1 MRGKLGNEIREK
13 LREKFRDEGWLTTND
28 VRLWLENQGLIHY
41 DLEVIRIAHGN
52 RMARSLIA
60 SLRDADGVRECF
72 GFTVAGQRYF
82 AFSEYE
88 IQEIVLDA
96 QLAQVSKKWRGY
108 AKSIKKLKKC
118 KADLYE
124 QLRMLVVPEVAAT
137 AETATGAVLEV

>member
-1 MRGKLGNEIREK
+1 MRGKRGKEIK
-13 LREKFRDEGWLTTND
+13 GMLREKFKDEGWLTTND
-28 VRLWLENQGLIHY
+28 VRLWLEDQGLIHY
-41 DLEVIRIAHGN
+41 DMEAIRIAHGN
-52 RMARSLIA
+52 RVARSLIA

-88 IQEIVLDA
+88 TQEIVLDA

-137 AETATGAVLEV
+137 VETTTEIVLGQ